1 MHHSVR
7 RFPKMHIKTAKHRI
21 FLLCALCS
29 SASLDLE
36 TTATTTKDAWISLI
50 VLICSSPSQLLLNHE
65 WTCASV
71 RLFRSHALNA
81 PPQTSPTTFY
91 LPLAWAHIARARA
104 ACLTCTMRKRIFTQE
119 NKHAHQ
125 KHKTTTRSSNQT
137 KKFNSQQQLT
147 TSNFTFYAALL
158 EPNRKLSKSH
168 KTSRTVRQKFIDK
181 YSHTISV

>member
-1 MHHSVR
+1 MRKLGSKCIIR
-7 RFPKMHIKTAKHRI
+7 YEDSLKMHIKTAKHRI

-119 NKHAHQ
+119 NKHAHEVAVLL
-125 KHKTTTRSSNQT
+125 S
-137 KKFNSQQQLT
+137 
-147 TSNFTFYAALL
+147 AADKLCPSLL
-158 EPNRKLSKSH
+158 
-168 KTSRTVRQKFIDK
+168 FA
-181 YSHTISV
+181 ISLPVYMTAHSVCRRVYGT